1 MKNVTKKPSKKVV
14 KKEDLTST
22 ADFLFEAGMLAKT
35 PRSWS
40 GFLGSGD
47 QSVAEHINRATYIG
61 FVLGHMIKGVDVSK
75 VVQMVMFHDFS
86 EARISDLNYVHQKY
100 TERLEHKALHDLV
113 TGVPFGNSIKT
124 LVEEYEERKTLEAI
138 VAKETDNLEFIL
150 TLKEQKDAGN
160 ERAGS
165 WIPATVKR
173 LKTKEA
179 QELAKKILETDSD
192 HWWFGDKESDWWVT
206 RNK

>member
-1 MKNVTKKPSKKVV
+1 MKKVSKKVI
-14 KKEDLTST
+14 KKDLTST

-47 QSVAEHINRATYIG
+47 QSVAEHTNRTTYIG
-61 FVLGHMIKGVDVSK
+61 FVLSHMIKGVDMSK
-75 VVQMVMFHDFS
+75 VIQMCMFHDFS

-100 TERLEHKALHDLV
+100 TEKLEHKALKDLV
-113 TGVPFGNSIKT
+113 ENVPLFGGSIKA
-124 LVEEYEERKTLEAI
+124 LVDEYEERKTLESI

-160 ERAGS
+160 ERAAS
-165 WIPATVKR
+165 WIPSAVKR
-173 LKTKEA
+173 LKTKEG
-179 QELAKKILETDSD
+179 QELAAKIIKTESD
-192 HWWFGDKESDWWVT
+192 HWWFGDKDDEWWIS
-206 RNK
+206 RNKK